1 MTVLNIYMSGAL
13 VGSTATFVNASGA
26 PTDPSTIVFKWKAGA
41 GTVTTITYPD
51 ARITRVAQGVYT
63 SNVDTTG
70 WTGPGNILY
79 TTEWIGTGNV
89 QAPGADYWEVEPLA
103 I

>member
-1 MTVLNIYMSGAL
+1 MNVYMSGSL
-13 VGSTATFVNASGA
+13 VESLAAFVNAAGSPA
-26 PTDPSTIVFKWKAGA
+26 DP
-41 GTVTTITYPD
+41 TTITFKFRPGSGAITTIVYPD
-51 ARITRVAQGVYT
+51 ARIVRDGTGAYH

-70 WTGPGNILY
+70 WAGPGNLLY

-103 I
+103 L